1 MRLSQ
6 SRIQAVLPDV
16 SVEVLQE
23 VDSTNSEAKRRLRAG
38 LETPLLLAAEHQTA
52 GRGRQGKQF
61 YSPEGTGIYMTLT
74 VHPDAPLTDAV
85 SVTTRASVAVCRAI
99 RYVTGLQPEIKW
111 VNDLYLGGKKI
122 CGILVEADSDFA
134 AGITKHL
141 VIGVGVNVTT
151 AAFPEDLPEA
161 ASLSVNADRDQLIA
175 AIAREL
181 LKETADLRDHSYLED
196 YRRWSMVLGK
206 PIVWTLNGEQ
216 REATAVSIDEAGGLV
231 IEDADG
237 MRRTLQSGEISLRL
251 RSAE

>member
-6 SRIQAVLPDV
+6 SRIEAALPELA
-16 SVEVLQE
+16 VEVLQE

-38 LETPLLLAAEHQTA
+38 LTEPLLLAAEHQTA
-52 GRGRQGKQF
+52 GRGRQGKSF
-61 YSPEGTGIYMTLT
+61 YSPAATGIYMTLT

-99 RYVTGLQPEIKW
+99 RQVTGLQPEIKW

-122 CGILVEADSDFA
+122 CGILVEAESDFA

-151 AAFPEDLPEA
+151 ADFPEELTEA
-161 ASLSVNADRDQLIA
+161 ASLSVDADRDLLIA

-181 LKETADLRDHSYLED
+181 LRETADLQDRSYLED
-196 YRRWSMVLGK
+196 YRRHSMVLGK
-206 PIVWTLNGEQ
+206 PVVWMLNGER
-216 REATAVSIDEAGGLV
+216 REATAVEIDEEGGLV
-231 IEDADG
+231 VEDADG
-237 MRRTLQSGEISLRL
+237 TRRTLQSGEISLRV
-251 RSAE
+251 RG